1 MKDSLLIFTPKG
13 DTELILRR
21 PNVRKFARSKDDDNS
36 DEDATTIGND
46 NESVTTTAPIEEF
59 QDRTSSIST
68 AQDLRELRPSDKNGQ
83 TNEVRFRVSS
93 AHLILASPVFKAMLD
108 GPFSEGVRNQNGLFE
123 IKAFEW
129 NTIAMV
135 VLMDIIHGHHRS
147 VYPKVTLGLFTEI
160 AMVVDY
166 YQCHE
171 IAETFAAKWISACG
185 DEFVTGYDDTTMSR
199 LFIGWVFG
207 RRDLFDAMVFD
218 ILNHSTAPL
227 KTDLPLP
234 NTVLERLESR
244 RMFLISHTLEN
255 LYGLLE
261 SLWATN
267 DDCVM
272 ECSAMHLGLL
282 MKAMRQYGFEVFKP
296 KEIRTNK
303 SFDQI
308 NKFLKGLTTPRWYI
322 KNKYGTTCAHDCSF
336 EEKMKPWLG
345 DLSKNLAKGTWWLD
359 FQKPKS
365 ADSDATD
372 TKGS

>member
-1 MKDSLLIFTPKG
+1 MKDSLLIFLPKG
-13 DTELILRR
+13 DTELVLRR
-21 PNVRKFARSKDDDNS
+21 PNFRKFAKSKDEENS
-36 DEDATTIGND
+36 EENATVNEND

-68 AQDLRELRPSDKNGQ
+68 TQDLRELRPSDEDNRP
-83 TNEVRFRVSS
+83 NEVRFRVSS

-108 GPFSEGVRNQNGLFE
+108 GPFSEGVRNKNGLFE

-147 VYPKVTLGLFTEI
+147 VHPKVTLGLFTEI

-171 IAETFAAKWISACG
+171 IAETFAAKWVAAWG
-185 DEFVTGYDDTTMSR
+185 NEFLTGYDDTTMPR

-207 RRDLFDAMVFD
+207 QRDLFDAMVFD
-218 ILNHSTAPL
+218 ILNHSTTPL

-234 NTVLERLESR
+234 STVLERLESR
-244 RMFLISHTLEN
+244 RVFLISRTLEN

-261 SLWATN
+261 SLWAT
-267 DDCVM
+267 DDGCIM
-272 ECSAMHLGLL
+272 ECSSMHLGLL
-282 MKAMRQYGFEVFKP
+282 MKAMRQYGFEVPKP
-296 KEIRTNK
+296 KEIKTGK
-303 SFDQI
+303 SFDEI
-308 NKFLKGLTTPRWYI
+308 HKFLQGLTTPTWYV
-322 KNKYGTTCAHDCSF
+322 KNKFGTIYTHDCSF
-336 EEKMKPWLG
+336 KEKMKPWLN
-345 DLSKNLAKGTWWLD
+345 DLSKNLAQGAWWLD

-365 ADSDATD
+365 ADSDAAD
-372 TKGS
+372 TKGN